1 MNKNALTDQVAVV
14 TGGARGIGL
23 GVARRLA
30 QEGCRVALWDL
41 GFDSFSDET
50 AGLSPALM
58 QPVDVSSYSSVE
70 KAYADTVSALG
81 PIDVLVNNAGI
92 NGPVV
97 DMWDYPLDS
106 WDKVMGVNLTGVFYC
121 TRAVVPAMRA
131 RQHGRIV
138 NIASMAGKEGSPGI
152 AAYAAAKGGVIAFTK
167 SVARELCN
175 SGVMVNAIAP
185 AMTETDLFKQMTPE
199 HIANMKSR
207 IPMGRFVQI
216 DDVASTVAFIVGPDC
231 SFTTGF
237 TFDVSG
243 GRAVY

>member
-1 MNKNALTDQVAVV
+1 MSNSLAGKVAIV

-23 GVARRLA
+23 GIAKRLT
-30 QEGCRVALWDL
+30 QDGCRVALWDL
-41 GFDSFSDET
+41 GFDEFGAA
-50 AGLSPALM
+50 AGFTPALT
-58 QPVDVSSYSSVE
+58 QPVDIASFASVE
-70 KAYADTVSALG
+70 KAYAQTVQALG
-81 PIDVLVNNAGI
+81 QVDILVNNAGI

-97 DMWDYPLDS
+97 NMWDYPVET

-121 TRAVVPAMRA
+121 TRVAVPSMRA
-131 RQHGRIV
+131 RKEGRIV
-138 NIASMAGKEGSPGI
+138 NISSMAGKEGAPGI
-152 AAYAAAKGGVIAFTK
+152 AAYAAAKGGVISFTK
-167 SVARELCN
+167 TVARELCD
-175 SGVMVNAIAP
+175 SGVMVNAVAP

-207 IPMGRFVQI
+207 IPMGRFVQV
-216 DDVASTVAFIVGPDC
+216 DDVAATVAFIVGPDC